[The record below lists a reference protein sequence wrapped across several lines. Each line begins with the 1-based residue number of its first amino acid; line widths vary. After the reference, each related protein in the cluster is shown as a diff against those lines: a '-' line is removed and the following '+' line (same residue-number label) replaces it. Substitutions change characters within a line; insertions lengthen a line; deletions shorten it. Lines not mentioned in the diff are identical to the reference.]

1 MLLWLQDC
9 QPLVLT
15 HPGNG
20 ESFSFLGAKEVASGR
35 VEAAD
40 AFSPLTSIG
49 TGAPLDTTRHARVW
63 PNCSCGAWRL

>member
-1 MLLWLQDC
+1 MLRRLQDC

-20 ESFSFLGAKEVASGR
+20 ESFAFLGAKEVVSGK

-49 TGAPLDTTRHARVW
+49 TGALP
-63 PNCSCGAWRL
+63 G